1 MNHSPAPGRD
11 GILPAGWF
19 ASPSEEERPVGW
31 LFLLLVTAL
40 AALVRFYRLDGPSL
54 WADELATWRM
64 CRPDAGLHF
73 WEQIRDMIQGP
84 LYLAAVWPLVRLGGS
99 EFLLRLPAAC
109 AGAVTVPLLALLGW
123 RLFGTRTARL
133 VALLAALSPFHVW
146 YSQEARGYAFLMFFA
161 TAMLLLFVVMV
172 QNRARIGFALLFA
185 LFSAGAVW
193 SNLSA
198 LFLWAA
204 LGLTLLAMFRPAS
217 GREWGFWVVAFAG
230 GMVAAAPW
238 LLEAAGVF
246 AVDRLLPG
254 AVTGEAL
261 RGETTFT
268 PLAWPY
274 TAFAFLYGHS
284 LGPSLRELHQPDRL
298 AAVKAAWPI
307 VLPAGLVGAIA
318 ILAGL
323 GRLRRRQWALL
334 LWLGVPVLLVSILAT
349 RNVKPFNARYLAA
362 VFPLWLLL
370 LSCGL
375 ARMPRRWGVGLSVLV
390 LGFFL
395 WSLYGHFFNPRYA
408 KDDIRG
414 VAARIA
420 QQAMADEPV
429 LVPVA
434 AGVFQYYH
442 HGPQKVIG
450 YWGGADI
457 LTREAA
463 RDFLDRRLAG
473 AESCWIVLT
482 RQWRFDPQGWIVRV
496 VEQQGEILWDESL
509 TGVRLLRWRRAPGR
523 E

>member
-1 MNHSPAPGRD
+1 
-11 GILPAGWF
+11 
-19 ASPSEEERPVGW
+19 
-31 LFLLLVTAL
+31 
-40 AALVRFYRLDGPSL
+40 
-54 WADELATWRM
+54 
-64 CRPDAGLHF
+64 
-73 WEQIRDMIQGP
+73 
-84 LYLAAVWPLVRLGGS
+84 
-99 EFLLRLPAAC
+99 
-109 AGAVTVPLLALLGW
+109 
-123 RLFGTRTARL
+123 
-133 VALLAALSPFHVW
+133 
-146 YSQEARGYAFLMFFA
+146 MFFA